1 MALGRSTMRKQ
12 VIENLSQVAPP
23 GEQFIACIHAE
34 TGPSP
39 WLNIL
44 FEEIPFAMLIVQ
56 ILRKYYFLTL
66 TNGHL
71 DVLFRARRL
80 ADRVIVAILENDE
93 KEPLFSIEER
103 LEMIR
108 EIVGEDSTVSV
119 RSFSGLLVD
128 FAAQTG
134 ATLLVRGLRAISDY
148 EYELQMALMNRKL
161 EPRLETVFMLPGES
175 FSYLSSKLVRE
186 IAQLGG
192 PLKDLV
198 PPEVEQR
205 LRAKVL

>member
-1 MALGRSTMRKQ
+1 MPERVALY
-12 VIENLSQVAPP
+12 P
-23 GEQFIACIHAE
+23 GSFD
-34 TGPSP
+34 P
-39 WLNIL
+39 
-44 FEEIPFAMLIVQ
+44 
-56 ILRKYYFLTL
+56 L

-93 KEPLFSIEER
+93 KKPLFSIAER

-108 EIVGEDSTVSV
+108 EIVGEDSGVAV

-148 EYELQMALMNRKL
+148 EYELQMALMNR
-161 EPRLETVFMLPGES
+161 RLAPSVETGFLMAKEEY
-175 FSYLSSKLVRE
+175 SYVSSRLVKELAR
-186 IAQLGG
+186 LGADVSG
-192 PLKDLV
+192 LV
-198 PPEVEQR
+198 PEPVRRR
-205 LRAKVL
+205 LVARVASCES